1 MQLTPRTAVLQEP
14 QQSGG
19 THRLA
24 PPAGCSRFPT
34 RTAANHVARSALGTA
49 RSPSQNAPHQSP
61 SPARSPPSART
72 GLFQAVPVLPHATAE
87 QKEGT
92 RGTARPTARQHRS
105 AASRHSA
112 SPALCQRGTIPS
124 GVLAALPRLA
134 ARCTGCTPSRGSTAR
149 HSGVQSGALPA
160 PPLSQPPK
168 HRSVPLLQ
176 PRLRAGAAPNAA
188 GPPPAGG
195 RLFPPAAPKSQPHS
209 PILPSHTRT
218 IPRAA
223 PGPAQPNGRPTE
235 RERRWPQTGK
245 GPGEAG
251 GPGAERGARA
261 EPRSPKGGGEEP
273 TDGQTDRKRRRC
285 RRQALQVAP
294 RPYLRSS
301 RAAAAVPAG
310 RRAARSPAGP
320 WHPGR
325 AARLPA
331 PHREGAAQE
340 RGKERGEMRATLQ
353 QREERKKEK
362 EKLKKKTT
370 TTKNGD
376 EESKKRISA
385 PLPSERAR
393 RRAGRAGGGAEGEGP
408 AGAGSALRH
417 LACPPAAPRRVPSGA
432 PIAYR
437 VRAPRARSLRALPSR
452 ASPQQSRLVGLPLPF
467 SCEESSSPELPRE
480 SPLRDLS
487 SPVSPRY
494 CSFIGL
500 SSPQLPHGF
509 PLRGILSLMPS
520 HHPPL
525 TKAPSLISRRLSP
538 HRCSPTGGGW
548 LGAAR
553 ASSRGCFNRVCLSA

>member
-209 PILPSHTRT
+209 PILPPHTRT

-261 EPRSPKGGGEEP
+261 EPRSPKGGG
-273 TDGQTDRKRRRC
+273 
-285 RRQALQVAP
+285 
-294 RPYLRSS
+294 
-301 RAAAAVPAG
+301 
-310 RRAARSPAGP
+310 
-320 WHPGR
+320 
-325 AARLPA
+325 
-331 PHREGAAQE
+331 
-340 RGKERGEMRATLQ
+340 
-353 QREERKKEK
+353 
-362 EKLKKKTT
+362 
-370 TTKNGD
+370 
-376 EESKKRISA
+376 
-385 PLPSERAR
+385 
-393 RRAGRAGGGAEGEGP
+393 
-408 AGAGSALRH
+408 
-417 LACPPAAPRRVPSGA
+417 
-432 PIAYR
+432 
-437 VRAPRARSLRALPSR
+437 
-452 ASPQQSRLVGLPLPF
+452 
-467 SCEESSSPELPRE
+467 
-480 SPLRDLS
+480 
-487 SPVSPRY
+487 
-494 CSFIGL
+494 
-500 SSPQLPHGF
+500 
-509 PLRGILSLMPS
+509 
-520 HHPPL
+520 
-525 TKAPSLISRRLSP
+525 
-538 HRCSPTGGGW
+538 
-548 LGAAR
+548 
-553 ASSRGCFNRVCLSA
+553 

>member
-49 RSPSQNAPHQSP
+49 RSPSQNAPYQSP

-160 PPLSQPPK
+160 PQLSQPPK

-176 PRLRAGAAPNAA
+176 SRLRAGAAPNAA
-188 GPPPAGG
+188 GPPPAGR

-209 PILPSHTRT
+209 PILPPHTRT

-251 GPGAERGARA
+251 GPRAESGARA
-261 EPRSPKGGGEEP
+261 EPRSPKGGVRNRP
-273 TDGQTDRKRRRC
+273 TDRRTESGDGAGGRHCRSPHALTSAAAEQQQQSQQAGGQRG
-285 RRQALQVAP
+285 AP
-294 RPYLRSS
+294 RGHGIPG
-301 RAAAAVPAG
+301 G
-310 RRAARSPAGP
+310 R
-320 WHPGR
+320 
-325 AARLPA
+325 L
-331 PHREGAAQE
+331 
-340 RGKERGEMRATLQ
+340 
-353 QREERKKEK
+353 
-362 EKLKKKTT
+362 
-370 TTKNGD
+370 
-376 EESKKRISA
+376 
-385 PLPSERAR
+385 
-393 RRAGRAGGGAEGEGP
+393 
-408 AGAGSALRH
+408 GSL
-417 LACPPAAPRRVPSGA
+417 
-432 PIAYR
+432 
-437 VRAPRARSLRALPSR
+437 
-452 ASPQQSRLVGLPLPF
+452 
-467 SCEESSSPELPRE
+467 
-480 SPLRDLS
+480 
-487 SPVSPRY
+487 
-494 CSFIGL
+494 
-500 SSPQLPHGF
+500 
-509 PLRGILSLMPS
+509 
-520 HHPPL
+520 
-525 TKAPSLISRRLSP
+525 
-538 HRCSPTGGGW
+538 SPTGRERPRREGRRE
-548 LGAAR
+548 AR
-553 ASSRGCFNRVCLSA
+553 

>member
-209 PILPSHTRT
+209 PILPPHTRT

-251 GPGAERGARA
+251 GPRAESGARA

-325 AARLPA
+325 AARLPE

-417 LACPPAAPRRVPSGA
+417 LACPPAAPRCVPSGA

-520 HHPPL
+520 
-525 TKAPSLISRRLSP
+525 RRLSP

-553 ASSRGCFNRVCLSA
+553 ASSRGCFNRVCLRA